1 MHYATTDNRIGS
13 ASELPDGAVEISRER
28 YKELID
34 AKASGERVTTVDG
47 DIVTYDPPVY
57 SPDGTKYND
66 RDPDEPLITQAPPEE
81 LHVPQWDG
89 EQWIEGET
97 AEQRES
103 REQAREQKEADEERE
118 RRNALLAE
126 SDWSVLPDAPVAD
139 QQAWIDYRQA
149 LRDVPE
155 QEGFP
160 TDINWPIKPE

>member
-1 MHYATTDNRIGS
+1 MMHFATADNRIGS

-28 YKELID
+28 YKELM
-34 AKASGERVTTVDG
+34 AGKASGERVTIVDG
-47 DIVTYDPPVY
+47 DIVTYAPPVY
-57 SPDGTKYND
+57 SPDGTKRND
-66 RDPDEPLITQAPPEE
+66 RDPDDPLITKAPPEG

-89 EQWIEGET
+89 EQWVEGET
-97 AEQRES
+97 AEQRE
-103 REQAREQKEADEERE
+103 ARKKKEADAERE
-118 RRNALLAE
+118 QRNALLAA

-160 TDINWPIKPE
+160 TDIDWPTKPE